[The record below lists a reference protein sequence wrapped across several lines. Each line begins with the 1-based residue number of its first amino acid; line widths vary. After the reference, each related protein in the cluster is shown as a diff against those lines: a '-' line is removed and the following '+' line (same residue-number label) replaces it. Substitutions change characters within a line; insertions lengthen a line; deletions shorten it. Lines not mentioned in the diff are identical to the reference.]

1 MNTRMKPIV
10 RGFLTCRGSS
20 GLATVNFTPV
30 SAERASMRS
39 RRPAPAVVFHRWAVN
54 SVLHGTVL
62 SFSVT
67 TFLAFFFL
75 PWTVALRTWV
85 PTRDS
90 FCGVIADFQP
100 LRFAFRRFLSS
111 L

>member
-1 MNTRMKPIV
+1 MKPTV
-10 RGFLTCRGSS
+10 RAFLTCRGSS
-20 GLATVNFTPV
+20 GLATLKDTPE

-39 RRPAPAVVFHRWAVN
+39 RRPAPAVVFQRWAVN

-62 SFSVT
+62 SLSVSVT

-75 PWTVALRTWV
+75 PWTVALMTWV
-85 PTRDS
+85 PTRVS
-90 FCGVIADFQP
+90 FCGVIADFQVLP
-100 LRFAFRRFLSS
+100 RLAFRRLLSS